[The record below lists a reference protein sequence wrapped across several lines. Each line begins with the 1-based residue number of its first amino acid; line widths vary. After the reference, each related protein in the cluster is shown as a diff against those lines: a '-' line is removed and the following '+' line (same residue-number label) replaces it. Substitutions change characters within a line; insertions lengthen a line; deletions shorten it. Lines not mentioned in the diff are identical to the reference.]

1 MFYYSSVPSFC
12 LAAAVLV
19 IAEGAEQPL
28 HQHRHRAHQSTVRP
42 QLKYAQIIVIDFD
55 YDTFLYEKFVRTI
68 NVKTIC

>member
-55 YDTFLYEKFVRTI
+55 WSKYRVLTESATTKS
-68 NVKTIC
+68 